1 MPDKQPAQKRH
12 GKGFDEPVDA
22 QGDTYAAPLALDLRQ
37 RTEINFD
44 EHRDNHDPN
53 QHAYRDIDPGHF
65 EARDVLAGCGPG
77 MPPQDPEPHTKL
89 YTNGPKPTKKNHN

>member
-44 EHRDNHDPN
+44 ENRDNHDPN
-53 QHAYRDIDPGHF
+53 QNSYRDIDPGHF
-65 EARDVLAGCGPG
+65 DARDVLEGFGPG
-77 MPPQDPEPHTKL
+77 LPHQDPAHNKNTYP
-89 YTNGPKPTKKNHN
+89 NGQKDPKKT